1 MADVSLSEAI
11 SLFDNSD
18 TARGAKGSVGKW
30 PLVVIEK
37 LRYLHAVDEIG
48 FVLPANKKKQATN
61 KGSYLADRA
70 GADLRVNPAYVKRVP
85 EKHRLAAVSL
95 VLVHEGTHA
104 ILDWSDGRRLFEELM
119 ARKVPI
125 YYYRELLGPGVI
137 NVLTGKKVWLGSPD
151 VLPHLE
157 EQSALLER
165 DQLVDYT
172 LDVKTYQDDS
182 YVDEKWIKDNLGL
195 WGGLRNRWASTRRLY
210 VKKLLPV
217 ATDPYYAVAILEILE
232 SIQTNDEW
240 NGMMDAIKK
249 KSRDGS
255 LRTLQIAFES
265 LLGSKAHTG
274 RIASLQRKWGTQ
286 LTELR

>member
-30 PLVVIEK
+30 PLVIVEK
-37 LRYLHAVDEIG
+37 LRYLHAVDEVG
-48 FVLPANKKKQATN
+48 FVLPDKKKRATQ
-61 KGSYLADRA
+61 KGSYLENRS
-70 GADLRVNPAYVKRVP
+70 GADLRINPDYLKRLP
-85 EKHRLAAVSL
+85 EKHRLAALSL

-104 ILDWSDGRRLFEELM
+104 IFDWSDGRRLFEELM

-125 YYYRELLGPGVI
+125 YYYRELLGPGVVNI
-137 NVLTGKKVWLGSPD
+137 LTGKRVWLGSSD
-151 VLPHLE
+151 AMPHLE
-157 EQSALLER
+157 EQSRLLER
-165 DQLVDYT
+165 EQLVDYT
-172 LDVKTYQDDS
+172 LDIGSYQKDS
-182 YVDEKWIKDNLGL
+182 YLDEKWIKDNLGL
-195 WGGLRNRWASTRRLY
+195 WGGLGNRWASTRRLY
-210 VKKLLPV
+210 VTKLLPV
-217 ATDPYYAVAILEILE
+217 ASDPYYAVAILEILE
-232 SIQTNDEW
+232 SIQTNEEW
-240 NGMMDAIKK
+240 KGMIEAIKK

-255 LRTLQIAFES
+255 LRTLQIGFEG